1 MMASRSKQ
9 KRLPEWRAY
18 DRPEA
23 EYQEIKE
30 NLRPSRENIAGLL
43 EIELN
48 DFEVVR
54 GTARR
59 PKPGDADTADDD
71 VPVALSQ
78 IEFADR
84 IDLVLEEIA
93 IALVNFLGD
102 LSNLNNRASLP
113 QIRKILAQL
122 SKLDLITEDEIEF
135 LDGGVRRELARHY
148 PGGRERF
155 APGLV
160 MSEDVRA
167 AAQAAL
173 DAIPK
178 PKRGRPRGRINHA
191 ARNLANEISIIYER
205 HSDRRAARS
214 VLNESY
220 VEGGRFL
227 EFFQVAADALP
238 QTARRELTHIGGE
251 IASLARYA
259 VELRNPSPD
268 S

>member
-1 MMASRSKQ
+1 MASRSKQ
-9 KRLPEWRAY
+9 RRLPEWRAY
-18 DRPEA
+18 DWPES

-30 NLRPSRENIAGLL
+30 NLLPWREIIAELL

-71 VPVALSQ
+71 VPVDPSQ

-84 IDLVLEEIA
+84 TDLVLEDIA

-113 QIRKILAQL
+113 QIRRILAQL
-122 SKLDLITEDEIEF
+122 SKRDLITEDEIEL
-135 LDGGVRRELARHY
+135 LDGGVRHELARHY
-148 PGGRERF
+148 PGGWERF

-173 DAIPK
+173 ATIPK

-205 HSDRRAARS
+205 HGDKRAARS
-214 VLNESY
+214 VLYPSY
-220 VEGGRFL
+220 RDAGRFL
-227 EFFQVAADALP
+227 EFFQIAVDALP
-238 QTARRELTHIGGE
+238 EIARKGLTHIGGG

-259 VELRNPSPD
+259 VQQRNPSPG